1 MRAIVVSGM
10 LMMAAISTFA
20 QAPRKITVDSRP
32 AMLSAGPGRKP
43 FDVTRHLI
51 PIDQIKPSRVP
62 VGGIPALTDPQFVAA
77 RDAAKFLNGQSR
89 VIGVVINGQ
98 ARAYP
103 VQILNY
109 HELVNDHVGGRAL
122 LVSW

>member
-1 MRAIVVSGM
+1 MRAIVVLGM
-10 LMMAAISTFA
+10 LLTAAISALA
-20 QAPRKITVDSRP
+20 QAPQKISVESRP
-32 AMLSAGPGRKP
+32 SMLSAGPGRKP
-43 FDVTRHLI
+43 FDVTRHLV
-51 PIDQIKPSRVP
+51 PISQIKTSRMP
-62 VGGIPALTDPQFVAA
+62 VDGIPALTDPQFVAA
-77 RDAAKFLNGQSR
+77 RAAAKFLNGQSR

-122 LVSW
+122 LASW